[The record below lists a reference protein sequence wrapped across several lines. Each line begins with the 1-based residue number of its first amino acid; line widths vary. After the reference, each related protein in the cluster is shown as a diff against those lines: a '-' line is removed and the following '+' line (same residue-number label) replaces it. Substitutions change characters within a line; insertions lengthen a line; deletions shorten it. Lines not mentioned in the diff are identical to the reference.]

1 MRRLLT
7 CALPAM
13 VAAGCMVGPD
23 YQRPQV
29 DTPQAFRFE
38 STDTAA
44 VADVEWWKQ
53 FGDTTLDGLI
63 VEALANNKDVQI
75 AAANVEQAAGVLTT
89 TRAPLFPQIGY
100 DGSGGKY
107 RFSENGTT
115 DLAAGIDNPTDV
127 YQVLAG
133 ASWEI
138 DLWGRVRRL
147 TEAAR
152 ANMLSTEGAHRGVV
166 LSLVATVATSYL
178 QLRGL
183 DEQLAIA
190 ERTQAT
196 YAESLRVME
205 LKFQYGRVSQM
216 NVDQARARYETAS
229 VQVPRLRREIA
240 ILENGLSALLGR
252 SPGSI
257 PRGKSIAVI
266 DVPRV
271 PAGVPSQLLER
282 RPDILQAE
290 QRLVAANAQIG
301 AAKAQYF
308 PTISLTGV
316 LGSASTDLSD
326 LFTGPAGTWNYA
338 GGFAGPIFAGG
349 AIRGQV
355 VQAEAAR
362 KAALLSYQRAIQNA
376 FADVDNALVTR
387 STLADQVASQAKLV
401 EALRGYESMAQM
413 QYDVGR
419 APYST
424 VLQAQEQLFPAE
436 LEWAA
441 ARAQL
446 CASLAGVYKAMG
458 GGWVT
463 RAEQMTTSAATG
475 AAGTP
480 SR

>member
-1 MRRLLT
+1 MGRGLVLV
-7 CALPAM
+7 L
-13 VAAGCMVGPD
+13 VACTVAGCTVGPD
-23 YQRPQV
+23 YRRPPV
-29 DTPQAFRFE
+29 DAPSSYRFE
-38 STDTAA
+38 PADAA
-44 VADVEWWKQ
+44 AEADADWWHL
-53 FGDTTLDGLI
+53 FGDSTLDALI
-63 VEALANNKDVQI
+63 AEALAGNPDVQI
-75 AAANVEQAAGVLTT
+75 AAANVEQAAGVLAT
-89 TRAPLFPQIGY
+89 TRAPLFPQLGY

-107 RFSENGTT
+107 RFSENSTT
-115 DLAAGIDNPTDV
+115 DLAAGIGNPTEA

-133 ASWEI
+133 ATWEI

-147 TEAAR
+147 SEAAR
-152 ANMLSTEGAHRGVV
+152 ANLLATEEARRGVV

-190 ERTQAT
+190 ERTQAA

-229 VQVPRLRREIA
+229 VQIPRLKREIA

-252 SPGSI
+252 PPGPI
-257 PRGKSIAVI
+257 PRGKSIADI
-266 DVPRV
+266 AIPAV
-271 PAGVPSQLLER
+271 PAGVPSELLGR
-282 RPDILQAE
+282 RPDILQSE
-290 QRLVAANAQIG
+290 QQLVAANAQIG

-308 PTISLTGV
+308 PTISLTGAF
-316 LGSASTDLSD
+316 GSASTDLAK
-326 LFTGPAGTWNYA
+326 LFTGPAGTWSY
-338 GGFAGPIFAGG
+338 GGGLAGPIFSGG

-355 VQAEAAR
+355 AQAEAAQ
-362 KAALLSYQRAIQNA
+362 KAALASYRRAIQNA

-387 STLADQVASQAKLV
+387 TTLVDQVAAQARLV
-401 EALRGYESMAQM
+401 EALRGYEDIAKL

-424 VLQAQEQLFPAE
+424 VLQAQEQLLPAE
-436 LEWAA
+436 LELAA
-441 ARAQL
+441 MRARL

-463 RAEQMTTSAATG
+463 RAGRLAPQP
-475 AAGTP
+475 AAGVP
-480 SR
+480 AS